1 MFVNTGIANSNKKKE
16 KKYQS
21 KHNGQIKKVTNK
33 KQGNKQ
39 LHCAYYSRMNFQYF
53 FTLLNQLLGQR
64 RKNKNVDKK
73 KCNTF
78 KAALQSG
85 HRCHEHRREIY
96 TINISNKTVEI
107 AGILF
112 YISTDIL
119 VVLLLVKYV
128 PQYIYMKRYDQ
139 QELSWERLNILGAN
153 EVSSKIARP
162 TLKGVSISINGLLAC
177 SNLRNP
183 VLFVNPLSPGINI
196 HILLTVVHIFHMIP
210 FGRICL
216 NIKTFHL
223 W

>member
-1 MFVNTGIANSNKKKE
+1 MD
-16 KKYQS
+16 
-21 KHNGQIKKVTNK
+21 
-33 KQGNKQ
+33 
-39 LHCAYYSRMNFQYF
+39 L
-53 FTLLNQLLGQR
+53 
-64 RKNKNVDKK
+64 K

-78 KAALQSG
+78 KVPLRSG
-85 HRCHEHRREIY
+85 HRCHEQRREIH
-96 TINISNKTVEI
+96 TINISNKTVEF

-112 YISTDIL
+112 YTCTSTDIP

-128 PQYIYMKRYDQ
+128 PQYIYMERYGP

-153 EVSSKIARP
+153 EVNSKIARP
-162 TLKGVSISINGLLAC
+162 TLQGVSISINGLLAG

-183 VLFVNPLSPGINI
+183 VPFVNPLSPDINI

-210 FGRICL
+210 LGRICL